1 MNKEQVIKDLVH
13 ALQAKGIAFTCP
25 LCANSSSWGSLKA
38 ENNTETKQLNVICI
52 NCGLQLNFNQDMVSY
67 LIKENK

>member
-25 LCANSSSWGSLKA
+25 LCASSSSWGSLKD
-38 ENNTETKQLNVICI
+38 ETMTETKHLNVICI
-52 NCGLQLNFNQDMVSY
+52 NCGLQLEFNQDMVSY